1 MTDREK
7 AIVMAHTGICMLTGT
22 KFAIF
27 HKYIEDIMGRPV
39 QTIELGSKKVSDE
52 IKEKSEADFI
62 ALCKEDQEPLITPMK
77 LEKIRQTL
85 DDLDKEGADKEV
97 TRDYWE
103 GFCKVFNA
111 VEAVLD
117 ENSD

>member
-1 MTDREK
+1 MSD
-7 AIVMAHTGICMLTGT
+7 
-22 KFAIF
+22 
-27 HKYIEDIMGRPV
+27 
-39 QTIELGSKKVSDE
+39 KK
-52 IKEKSEADFI
+52 
-62 ALCKEDQEPLITPMK
+62 K

-85 DDLDKEGADKEV
+85 DDLDKDVADKEV

-111 VEAVLD
+111 VEVVLN

>member
-1 MTDREK
+1 M
-7 AIVMAHTGICMLTGT
+7 
-22 KFAIF
+22 
-27 HKYIEDIMGRPV
+27 
-39 QTIELGSKKVSDE
+39 SD
-52 IKEKSEADFI
+52 K
-62 ALCKEDQEPLITPMK
+62 QK

-85 DDLDKEGADKEV
+85 DELYKDVADKEV

-111 VEAVLD
+111 VEVVLN

>member
-1 MTDREK
+1 MID
-7 AIVMAHTGICMLTGT
+7 
-22 KFAIF
+22 
-27 HKYIEDIMGRPV
+27 
-39 QTIELGSKKVSDE
+39 KK
-52 IKEKSEADFI
+52 
-62 ALCKEDQEPLITPMK
+62 K
-77 LEKIRQTL
+77 LEKIRKTL
-85 DDLDKEGADKEV
+85 DDLDRDVADKEV